1 MDVKS
6 LKIHTNGKIIVFAI
20 VVPFIH
26 SFTRL
31 LACLLVQS
39 IAATVDAIVSMP
51 LLSSS
56 SSWSSSTSYSNSTF
70 LCPISDIDT
79 SIVQACQCI
88 DSDTQNHSSLVY
100 CMQILHI
107 NSVLNRFVC
116 YASFLVDSI
125 CSIYTRG
132 SIFYWHPPE
141 ESRIL
146 DGICVQPSVPQ

>member
-31 LACLLVQS
+31 LACLLVHS
-39 IAATVDAIVSMP
+39 IAATVDAIVSTP

-56 SSWSSSTSYSNSTF
+56 SSSYSNSTF

-88 DSDTQNHSSLVY
+88 DSDTQNHSTLVY

-125 CSIYTRG
+125 CSIHTRG

-141 ESRIL
+141 ESRIM
-146 DGICVQPSVPQ
+146 DGICV